1 MTAARLQFPFFHQN
15 WSQQDK
21 KKWMQHQFPVNFVK
35 IKLEMEKEMKRHRIQ
50 KYWLKRGT

>member
-50 KYWLKRGT
+50 KY